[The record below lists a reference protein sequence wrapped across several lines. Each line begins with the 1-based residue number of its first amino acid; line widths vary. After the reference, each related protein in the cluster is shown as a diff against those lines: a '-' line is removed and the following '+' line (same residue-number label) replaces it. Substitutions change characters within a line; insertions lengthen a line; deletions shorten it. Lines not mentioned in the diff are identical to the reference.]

1 VRLAR
6 GDARHK
12 STRRGKLSLRGHRP
26 KENALKKYLLT
37 VLAAMAAAC
46 AAPAWSA
53 VDVGVGVTI
62 REPGVYGRIEIGNFP
77 PPPVLYP
84 QPVIIA
90 RPAVVVQQAP
100 MYLYVPPGHA
110 KNWGKHCGRYN
121 ACARQVY
128 FVQENWVQERYE
140 EKHGKGHGK
149 NKGKGKGKKHD
160 D

>member
-1 VRLAR
+1 M
-6 GDARHK
+6 
-12 STRRGKLSLRGHRP
+12 
-26 KENALKKYLLT
+26 KKYLLT
-37 VLAAMAAAC
+37 VAATIAAAT

-62 REPGVYGRIEIGNFP
+62 RQPGVYGRIEIGNYP

-90 RPAVVVQQAP
+90 RPVVVAQQP
-100 MYLYVPPGHA
+100 PLYLYVPPGHA
-110 KNWGKHCGRYN
+110 KKWDKHCYRYN

-149 NKGKGKGKKHD
+149 NKNKGKKHD

>member
-1 VRLAR
+1 MNKFVAR
-6 GDARHK
+6 A
-12 STRRGKLSLRGHRP
+12 
-26 KENALKKYLLT
+26 
-37 VLAAMAAAC
+37 VMAASLGIAA

-53 VDVGVGVTI
+53 VDVGVGITI
-62 REPGVYGRIEIGNFP
+62 REPGVYGRIEIGSAP

-90 RPAVVVQQAP
+90 RPAVVVTQPP

-128 FVQENWVQERYE
+128 FVQEHWVQERYE
-140 EKHGKGHGK
+140 ERHGKHSGKGHGK
-149 NKGKGKGKKHD
+149 GKGNKKHD

>member
-1 VRLAR
+1 MNKFVAR
-6 GDARHK
+6 A
-12 STRRGKLSLRGHRP
+12 
-26 KENALKKYLLT
+26 
-37 VLAAMAAAC
+37 VMAASLGIAA

-53 VDVGVGVTI
+53 VDVGVGITI
-62 REPGVYGRIEIGNFP
+62 REPGVYGRIEIGSAP

-84 QPVIIA
+84 QPVMIA
-90 RPAVVVQQAP
+90 RPAVVVTQPP

-128 FVQENWVQERYE
+128 FVQEHWVQERYE
-140 EKHGKGHGK
+140 ERHGKHSGKGHGK
-149 NKGKGKGKKHD
+149 GKGNKKHD

>member
-1 VRLAR
+1 M
-6 GDARHK
+6 
-12 STRRGKLSLRGHRP
+12 
-26 KENALKKYLLT
+26 KKYLLT

-77 PPPVLYP
+77 PPPLLYP
-84 QPVIIA
+84 QPVIVA

-110 KNWGKHCGRYN
+110 KKWDKHCYRYN

-128 FVQENWVQERYE
+128 FVQEQWVQERYE
-140 EKHGKGHGK
+140 ENHGKGQGK
-149 NKGKGKGKKHD
+149 NKHKNKGKKHD

>member
-1 VRLAR
+1 M
-6 GDARHK
+6 
-12 STRRGKLSLRGHRP
+12 
-26 KENALKKYLLT
+26 KYLLT

-110 KNWGKHCGRYN
+110 KKWDKHCHRYN

-128 FVQENWVQERYE
+128 FVQEQWVHERYDE
-140 EKHGKGHGK
+140 RHGQGKGRGH
-149 NKGKGKGKKHD
+149 GKGKGKKHD

>member
-1 VRLAR
+1 M
-6 GDARHK
+6 
-12 STRRGKLSLRGHRP
+12 
-26 KENALKKYLLT
+26 KKYLLT

-90 RPAVVVQQAP
+90 RPAVVVVQQP
-100 MYLYVPPGHA
+100 PLYLYVPPGHA
-110 KNWGKHCGRYN
+110 KKWDKHCYRYN
-121 ACARQVY
+121 ACSRQVY

-140 EKHGKGHGK
+140 ENHGKGHGK
-149 NKGKGKGKKHD
+149 NKNKGKGKKHD

>member
-1 VRLAR
+1 MT
-6 GDARHK
+6 K
-12 STRRGKLSLRGHRP
+12 Q
-26 KENALKKYLLT
+26 LLT
-37 VLAAMAAAC
+37 ALAALATLVAT
-46 AAPAWSA
+46 PAWSA
-53 VDVGVGVTI
+53 VDVGVGITI
-62 REPGVYGRIEIGNFP
+62 REPGVYGRIELGSYP

-100 MYLYVPPGHA
+100 LYLYVPPGHA

-128 FVQENWVQERYE
+128 FVQETWVQERYE

-149 NKGKGKGKKHD
+149 NKTKGKGNKHD